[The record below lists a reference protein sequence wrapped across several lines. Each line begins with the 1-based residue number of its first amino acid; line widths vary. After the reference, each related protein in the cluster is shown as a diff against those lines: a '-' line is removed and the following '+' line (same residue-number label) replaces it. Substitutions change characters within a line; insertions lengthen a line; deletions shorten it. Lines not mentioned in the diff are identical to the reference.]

1 MTITMYKVNSLHVVF
16 MSFQPQF
23 QILQYATLNGMGG
36 FQGGAMTMGG
46 IGNNSGIQ
54 FQQNIAMI
62 NSLKKSLNLA
72 VQQNSKLKSR
82 LKKIYLDADISDIPE
97 VSDKYLS

>member
-1 MTITMYKVNSLHVVF
+1 MQSMKTRISNILHIRISTSHINETWNS
-16 MSFQPQF
+16 
-23 QILQYATLNGMGG
+23 QYATLNGMGG

-97 VSDKYLS
+97 VSDKF